1 MQRDDPYSQ
10 TPVSSAL
17 NHAVLTRRLSR
28 AGCYYMKG
36 YPEADSTHQCKC
48 GQAEYDACSLPG
60 LKSEG
65 CESCCAD
72 PAEATFIK
80 DPEP

>member
-1 MQRDDPYSQ
+1 
-10 TPVSSAL
+10 
-17 NHAVLTRRLSR
+17 
-28 AGCYYMKG
+28 MKG
-36 YPEADSTHQCKC
+36 YPEADSTHQCEC
-48 GQAEYDACSLPG
+48 GQAAYDACSLPG